1 MPEKAIVRSRAS
13 AWLCSIVA
21 FMTFTST
28 LGACSWGLETACR
41 KPTLAGTETVA
52 LRLVETRQVELVVFT
67 GERTSTHESTRTVA
81 DVHIGR
87 PIWHSHHLPIWH
99 SHHLID
105 DGVIYFWIGYEYP
118 NWIKTLNREPID
130 PVQCRL
136 GEYVASLIVT
146 DGDVTLVQN
155 GRETKLEAPEP
166 SGSSGYITVFE

>member
-1 MPEKAIVRSRAS
+1 MPEEAAARNRAS
-13 AWLCSIVA
+13 AWLCPIVA
-21 FMTFTST
+21 FIAFAST
-28 LGACSWGLETACR
+28 MSACSWGPETACR

-52 LRLVETRQVELVVFT
+52 LRLIETRQVELVVFN
-67 GERTSTHESTRTVA
+67 GERTSTHESNRAVA
-81 DVHIGR
+81 YVHVHIGR
-87 PIWHSHHLPIWH
+87 PTWH

-118 NWIKTLNREPID
+118 NWIKTSDREPID

-136 GEYVASLIVT
+136 GECVASLIVT

-166 SGSSGYITVFE
+166 SGMSGYITVFE

>member
-1 MPEKAIVRSRAS
+1 MPTVTRSICKRQGKV
-13 AWLCSIVA
+13 WLCPIVA
-21 FMTFTST
+21 FIAFAI
-28 LGACSWGLETACR
+28 GACSWSPETTCR

-52 LRLVETRQVELVVFT
+52 LRLVGTRHVELVVLY
-67 GERTSTHESTRTVA
+67 GESTSTHEA
-81 DVHIGR
+81 LWIG
-87 PIWHSHHLPIWH
+87 PSLTIGQPTWHSYHLK
-99 SHHLID
+99 D

-118 NWIKTLNREPID
+118 NWIKTSNREPID

-166 SGSSGYITVFE
+166 GGLSGYITVFE